1 MQPEKAPELFRTE
14 SAPSRRNE
22 HFQNS
27 RVSNLLA
34 TKNDLYRLTLVNVSI
49 NAKSTAESGEKQTK
63 AVKNM

>member
-14 SAPSRRNE
+14 SALSRLNE
-22 HFQNS
+22 HFKTL

-34 TKNDLYRLTLVNVSI
+34 TKNDLYRLTLINVSI
-49 NAKSTAESGEKQTK
+49 NAKSTAESCEKQTI